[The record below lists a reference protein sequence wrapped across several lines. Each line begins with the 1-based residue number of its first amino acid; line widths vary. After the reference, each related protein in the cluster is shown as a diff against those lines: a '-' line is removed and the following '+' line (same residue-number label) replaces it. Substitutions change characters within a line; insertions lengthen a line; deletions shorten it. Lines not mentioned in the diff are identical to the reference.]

1 MPASNIFAA
10 VPWWSEAG
18 ALPLGVRGSG
28 ATVAPDMEAQ
38 VDAWLPRL
46 PTPADR
52 LRLAVALSNRARAL
66 VRVHGEA
73 ALELVQGMLEL
84 SLRRVHGEH
93 PATLVAAGAIV
104 DRRGHRQ
111 AAVELTRRALEL
123 DPNREAALVNMSRYL
138 VGHSESRDRA
148 LELALRATRLR
159 PWSVRAWR
167 NLAWIHQKRGENEL
181 AQEALEHVGPSAV
194 SPSP

>member
-1 MPASNIFAA
+1 MPASKIFAS

-18 ALPLGVRGSG
+18 ALPLGVRGPG
-28 ATVAPDMEAQ
+28 VAVSPDVEAQ

-46 PTPADR
+46 PAPGDR

-66 VRVHGEA
+66 VRLQGEA
-73 ALELVQGMLEL
+73 ALELAQGMLEL
-84 SLRRVHGEH
+84 SLRRVYPDH
-93 PATLVAAGAIV
+93 PATLAAAGAVV
-104 DRRGHRQ
+104 DRRGHRE

-123 DPNREAALVNMSRYL
+123 DPHREAALVNMSRYL
-138 VGHSESRDRA
+138 VRRPQSQARA
-148 LELALRATRLR
+148 LDLALRATRLR

-167 NLAWIHQKRGENEL
+167 NLAWIYQQRGENEL
-181 AQEALEHVGPSAV
+181 AQDALEHADPSAV